1 MFKQLPKRRFL
12 CPLKDYT
19 ASIPGMVAEDERG
32 QAGVRNSATLQ
43 VCSVKRSG

>member
-19 ASIPGMVAEDERG
+19 AGIPGMMAENERG
-32 QAGVRNSATLQ
+32 QARDGVGYSTSLFCKA
-43 VCSVKRSG
+43 